1 MNRMVGIQPRL
12 VSVKQPQ
19 DIHQMDTKTMG
30 IYKYPGFKANPLH
43 KSPALV
49 RINVKQGGGIGGGTG
64 SLYF

>member
-30 IYKYPGFKANPLH
+30 IYKYPGFKANP
-43 KSPALV
+43 